1 MIWPLEMPRRQKL
14 ALNMVFS
21 FGIVVVA
28 AAALRTKHAVELGT
42 NYDSTWYVPS

>member
-1 MIWPLEMPRRQKL
+1 MIWPLEMPRRQKI

-28 AAALRTKHAVELGT
+28 AAACRTYFSSQLGKD
-42 NYDSTWYVPS
+42 YDSTW